1 MKKAV
6 IYARYSSD
14 SQTEQSIEGQ
24 LRVCQEYAMN
34 QGVLIV
40 DTYIDRAMTGT
51 NDNRAAFQK
60 MLKDSSR
67 KQWQYVIVYKL
78 DRFSRNKFESV
89 IHKKTLRD
97 NGVTI
102 LSAMENLTD
111 SPEGRMMETVLEG
124 FNQYFSEELT
134 QKVNRGLKESWRKG
148 NATGGQQIFGYDVVD
163 KKYVINEYE
172 SAIVKEAFTKYS
184 QGYKAV
190 AIAQIFKEC
199 GYRRKNGMLVDHKY
213 LYFILHNKRYTGVVE
228 HQGEIYDKIFPRI
241 ISDELWNVVNAINEE
256 NKLAPSRKKEIF
268 DYILSGKLICGEC
281 KHKMGGESGT
291 SHTGDIHYYYIC
303 LSRRKKRAK
312 CTTKAVLKQWLEDIV
327 INATVKMLES
337 TAAIHNVAQEIF
349 NLHTKQVADNSAL
362 KLIEQKRKEA
372 VKAQNNMIKAIE
384 QGIITEATKSR
395 LTELETLISQYDFDI
410 AKEKARNYT
419 FLTVEQ
425 IEMFLSRFVF
435 ENPSDMKV
443 RKLIVNTFI
452 REVIL
457 YPDRVVI
464 TYNFTDNPEHI
475 KFTKEHV
482 VKTEKEIETA
492 DKTVFSSLK
501 GSYIYGSAAPKGE
514 TKTVSSFFVH
524 LRELEL
530 RSPADAASPLR
541 QPTAATSPASTGEH
555 TPKMHQKK

>member
-24 LRVCQEYAMN
+24 LRVCREYAQSN
-34 QGVLIV
+34 DILIV

-67 KQWQYVIVYKL
+67 KEWQYVLLYKL

-89 IHKKTLRD
+89 IHKKTLKD

-111 SPEGRMMETVLEG
+111 SPEGRMMETILEG
-124 FNQYFSEELT
+124 FNQYFSEELM

-148 NATGGQQIFGYDVVD
+148 KATGGQDVFGYDVVD

-172 SAIVKEAFTKYS
+172 SKIVEEAFLMYS

-190 AIAQIFKEC
+190 AIAEKFKEC
-199 GYRRKNGMLVDHKY
+199 GCRRKNGKIVDQKY

-228 HQGEIYDKIFPRI
+228 HQGEIYDNIFPRI
-241 ISDELWNVVNAINEE
+241 ISDDLWDKVNSINEE

-268 DYILSGKLICGEC
+268 DYILSGKLVCGDC

-291 SHTGDIHYYYIC
+291 SHTGNIHYYYIC

-312 CTTKAVLKQWLEDIV
+312 CGTKPVQKQWLEDMV
-327 INATVKMLES
+327 INATTQMLS
-337 TAAIHNVAQEIF
+337 SVSNIKAIAQSILEI
-349 NLHTKQVADNSAL
+349 HKKETADNTAL
-362 KLIEQKRKEA
+362 KLIERKRAET
-372 VKAQNNMIKAIE
+372 VKAQNNIVRAIE
-384 QGIITEATKSR
+384 QGIITDATKSR
-395 LTELETLISQYDFDI
+395 LTELEAQIAQYDI
-410 AKEKARNYT
+410 EINKEKARSYT
-419 FLTVEQ
+419 FLTVDD
-425 IEMFLSRFVF
+425 IEMYLSKFVF
-435 ENPSDMKV
+435 DNTDDIKV
-443 RKLIVNTFI
+443 RKLIVNAFI

-457 YPDRVVI
+457 YDDEIVI
-464 TYNFTDNPEHI
+464 TYNFTDSPEHL
-475 KFTKEHV
+475 KLTKEHV
-482 VKTEKEIETA
+482 IKTEKEIETA
-492 DKTVFSSLK
+492 DKTAISSNT
-501 GSYIYGSAAPKGE
+501 GSYKLCHTAPK
-514 TKTVSSFFVH
+514 SPRHSPWRFYFFTLH
-524 LRELEL
+524 YYL
-530 RSPADAASPLR
+530 
-541 QPTAATSPASTGEH
+541 
-555 TPKMHQKK
+555 

>member
-1 MKKAV
+1 MRKAV

-24 LRVCQEYAMN
+24 LRVCREYAQTN
-34 QGVLIV
+34 DILIV

-60 MLKDSSR
+60 MLKDSNR
-67 KQWQYVIVYKL
+67 KEWQYVLLYKL

-89 IHKKTLRD
+89 IHKKTLKD

-111 SPEGRMMETVLEG
+111 SPEGRMMETILEG

-148 NATGGQQIFGYDVVD
+148 NATGGQDVFGYDVVD
-163 KKYVINEYE
+163 KKYVVNEYE
-172 SAIVKEAFTKYS
+172 SKIVEDTFLMYS

-190 AIAQIFKEC
+190 AIAEKFKEC
-199 GYRRKNGMLVDHKY
+199 GYRRKNGKLIDNKY

-228 HQGEIYDKIFPRI
+228 HQGELYDNIYPRI
-241 ISDELWNVVNAINEE
+241 ISDDLWEKVSSINEE

-268 DYILSGKLICGEC
+268 DYILSGKLVCGDC

-312 CTTKAVLKQWLEDIV
+312 CNTKPVQKQWLEDAV
-327 INATVKMLES
+327 INATTQMLS
-337 TAAIHNVAQEIF
+337 SVNNIKAIAQNIF
-349 NLHTKQVADNSAL
+349 EVHKKETADNTAL
-362 KLIEQKRKEA
+362 KLIERKRAEA
-372 VKAQNNMIKAIE
+372 VKAQNNIIRAIE
-384 QGIITEATKSR
+384 KGIITDATKSR
-395 LTELETLISQYDFDI
+395 LTELETQIAQFDI
-410 AKEKARNYT
+410 EINKEKARSYT
-419 FLTVEQ
+419 FLTADD
-425 IEMFLSRFVF
+425 IEMYLSKFVF
-435 ENPSDMKV
+435 ESTDDIKV

-457 YPDRVVI
+457 YDDEIVI
-464 TYNFTDNPEHI
+464 TYNFADNPERLKI
-475 KFTKEHV
+475 TKEQV
-482 VKTEKEIETA
+482 LQAEKEIETA
-492 DKTVFSSLK
+492 EKSAFSSLT
-501 GSYIYGSAAPKGE
+501 GSYKLCPTAPK
-514 TKTVSSFFVH
+514 
-524 LRELEL
+524 
-530 RSPADAASPLR
+530 
-541 QPTAATSPASTGEH
+541 
-555 TPKMHQKK
+555 

>member
-1 MKKAV
+1 MKKAI

-24 LRVCQEYAMN
+24 LRVCREYAQN
-34 QGVLIV
+34 NDILIV

-51 NDNRAAFQK
+51 NDNRVSFQK

-67 KQWQYVIVYKL
+67 KEWQYLIVYKL

-148 NATGGQQIFGYDVVD
+148 KATGGQDIFGYDVID
-163 KKYVINEYE
+163 KKYVVNEYE
-172 SAIVKEAFTKYS
+172 SRIVEDAFLMYS

-190 AIAQIFKEC
+190 AIAEKFREC
-199 GYRRKNGMLVDHKY
+199 GFRRKNGKLIDQKY
-213 LYFILHNKRYTGVVE
+213 IYTILHNKRYTGVVE
-228 HQGEIYDKIFPRI
+228 HQEELYDNIFPRI
-241 ISDELWNVVNAINEE
+241 ISDDVWEKVNAINEE

-268 DYILSGKLICGEC
+268 DYILSGKLICGDC

-312 CTTKAVLKQWLEDIV
+312 CDTKPVQKQWLEDMV
-327 INATVKMLES
+327 INATTRMLS
-337 TAAIHNVAQEIF
+337 SVNTIKAIAQNIFEI
-349 NLHTKQVADNSAL
+349 HKKETADNTAL
-362 KLIEQKRKEA
+362 KLIERKRAEA
-372 VKAQNNMIKAIE
+372 VKAQNNIIRAIE
-384 QGIITEATKSR
+384 KGIITDATKSR
-395 LTELETLISQYDFDI
+395 LTELEAQISQYDI
-410 AKEKARNYT
+410 EINKEKARSYT
-419 FLTVEQ
+419 YLTADD
-425 IEMFLSRFVF
+425 IEMYLSKFVF
-435 ENPSDMKV
+435 ETTDDIKV

-457 YPDRVVI
+457 YDDEIVI
-464 TYNFTDNPEHI
+464 TYNFTDNPEHL
-475 KFTKEHV
+475 KLTKEHV
-482 VKTEKEIETA
+482 TKTENEIETA
-492 DKTVFSSLK
+492 DKTAFSSLT
-501 GSYIYGSAAPKGE
+501 GSYKLRPTAPLKKT
-514 TKTVSSFFVH
+514 TKTVVFFNGFDYPWQEPHRFAVAFGGC
-524 LRELEL
+524 LQTLAL
-530 RSPADAASPLR
+530 CSVFVK
-541 QPTAATSPASTGEH
+541 Q
-555 TPKMHQKK
+555 

>member
-1 MKKAV
+1 MRKAV

-24 LRVCQEYAMN
+24 LRVCREYAQN
-34 QGVLIV
+34 NDILIV

-67 KQWQYVIVYKL
+67 KEWQYVLLYKL

-111 SPEGRMMETVLEG
+111 SPEGRMMETILEG

-148 NATGGQQIFGYDVVD
+148 KATGGHDVFGYDVVD
-163 KKYVINEYE
+163 KKYIVNEYE
-172 SAIVKEAFTKYS
+172 SRIVEDAFLMYS

-190 AIAQIFKEC
+190 AIAEKFREC
-199 GYRRKNGMLVDHKY
+199 GFRRKNGKLIDQKY
-213 LYFILHNKRYTGVVE
+213 IYTILHNKRYTGVVE
-228 HQGEIYDKIFPRI
+228 HQSELYENIFPRI
-241 ISDELWNVVNAINEE
+241 ISDDVWEKVNAINEE

-268 DYILSGKLICGEC
+268 DYILSGKLICGDC

-312 CTTKAVLKQWLEDIV
+312 CDTKPVQKQWLEDMV
-327 INATVKMLES
+327 INATTRMLS
-337 TAAIHNVAQEIF
+337 SVNNIKAIAQNIFEI
-349 NLHTKQVADNSAL
+349 HKKETADNTAL
-362 KLIEQKRKEA
+362 KLIERKRAEA
-372 VKAQNNMIKAIE
+372 VKAQNNIIRAIE
-384 QGIITEATKSR
+384 KGIITDATKSR
-395 LTELETLISQYDFDI
+395 LTELEAQISQYDI
-410 AKEKARNYT
+410 EINKEKARSYT
-419 FLTVEQ
+419 YLTADD
-425 IEMFLSRFVF
+425 IEMYLSKFVF
-435 ENPSDMKV
+435 ETTDDIKV
-443 RKLIVNTFI
+443 RKLIVNSFI

-457 YPDRVVI
+457 YDDEIVI
-464 TYNFTDNPEHI
+464 TYNFTDNPEHL
-475 KFTKEHV
+475 KLTKEHV
-482 VKTEKEIETA
+482 AKTENEIETA
-492 DKTVFSSLK
+492 DKTAFSSLT
-501 GSYIYGSAAPKGE
+501 GSYKLCHTAPSPK
-514 TKTVSSFFVH
+514 KTNLLSSFF
-524 LRELEL
+524 LFRCC
-530 RSPADAASPLR
+530 
-541 QPTAATSPASTGEH
+541 T
-555 TPKMHQKK
+555 

>member
-1 MKKAV
+1 MRKAV

-24 LRVCQEYAMN
+24 LRVCREYAQN
-34 QGVLIV
+34 NDILIV

-67 KQWQYVIVYKL
+67 KEWQYVLLYKL

-111 SPEGRMMETVLEG
+111 SPEGRMMETILEG

-148 NATGGQQIFGYDVVD
+148 KATGGHDVFGYDVVD
-163 KKYVINEYE
+163 KKYIVNEYE
-172 SAIVKEAFTKYS
+172 SRIVEDAFLMYS

-190 AIAQIFKEC
+190 AIAEKFREC
-199 GYRRKNGMLVDHKY
+199 GFRRKNGKLIDQKY
-213 LYFILHNKRYTGVVE
+213 IYTILHNKRYTGVVE
-228 HQGEIYDKIFPRI
+228 HQSELYENIFPRI
-241 ISDELWNVVNAINEE
+241 ISDDVWEKVNAINEE

-268 DYILSGKLICGEC
+268 DYILSGKLICGDC

-312 CTTKAVLKQWLEDIV
+312 CDTKPVQKQWLEDMV
-327 INATVKMLES
+327 INATTRMLS
-337 TAAIHNVAQEIF
+337 SVNNIKAIAQNIFEI
-349 NLHTKQVADNSAL
+349 HKKETADNTAL
-362 KLIEQKRKEA
+362 KLIERKRAEA
-372 VKAQNNMIKAIE
+372 VKAQNNIIRAIE
-384 QGIITEATKSR
+384 KGIITDATKSR
-395 LTELETLISQYDFDI
+395 LTELEAQISQYDI
-410 AKEKARNYT
+410 EINKEKARSYT
-419 FLTVEQ
+419 YLTADD
-425 IEMFLSRFVF
+425 IEMYLSKFIF
-435 ENPSDMKV
+435 ETTDDIKV

-457 YPDRVVI
+457 YDDEIVI
-464 TYNFTDNPEHI
+464 TYNFIDNPEHI
-475 KFTKEHV
+475 KPTKEHV
-482 VKTEKEIETA
+482 TKTENEIETA
-492 DKTVFSSLK
+492 DKTAVSSK
-501 GSYIYGSAAPKGE
+501 TGSYKLCHTAPM
-514 TKTVSSFFVH
+514 TT
-524 LRELEL
+524 
-530 RSPADAASPLR
+530 
-541 QPTAATSPASTGEH
+541 
-555 TPKMHQKK
+555 

>member
-501 GSYIYGSAAPKGE
+501 GSYIYGSAAPESELHKRLIFVIFSNVE
-514 TKTVSSFFVH
+514 VTTVVLSVHHPGIDKKRANSSV
-524 LRELEL
+524 LAGLNVN
-530 RSPADAASPLR
+530 D
-541 QPTAATSPASTGEH
+541 
-555 TPKMHQKK
+555 